1 MKKRNIAFIEAGMLL
16 GIFLSIFLVPRNLP
30 ILTFVLISASIFVA
44 ANILLFSRTKRVAQ
58 SGQYR
63 MSGRAY
69 LGLGLMVLYWVL
81 HFLWR

>member
-1 MKKRNIAFIEAGMLL
+1 VKKRNIALIEVGMLL
-16 GIFLSIFLVPRNLP
+16 GIFCSIFLLPRNLP
-30 ILTFVLISASIFVA
+30 ISTFMLISASIFVA
-44 ANILLFSRTKRVAQ
+44 GNLYLFSRTKRSTQ

-69 LGLGLMVLYWVL
+69 FGLGLMVLFWVL

>member
-1 MKKRNIAFIEAGMLL
+1 MKRRNIAFIEIGMLL
-16 GIFLSIFLVPRNLP
+16 GIFCSIFLLPRNLP
-30 ILTFVLISASIFVA
+30 ISTFVLISASIFVA
-44 ANILLFSRTKRVAQ
+44 GNVYLFSRKKQATQ

-69 LGLGLMVLYWVL
+69 LGLGLMLLFWVL